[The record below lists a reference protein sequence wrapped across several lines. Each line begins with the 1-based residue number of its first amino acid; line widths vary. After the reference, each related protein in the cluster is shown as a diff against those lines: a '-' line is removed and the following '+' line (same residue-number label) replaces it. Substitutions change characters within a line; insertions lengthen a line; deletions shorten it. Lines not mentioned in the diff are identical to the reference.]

1 MGPIAAGGGTLPR
14 PMTRPRMMF
23 AGLYLSYKF
32 WREMVHRTTGVPAEA
47 PLLASIFA
55 VGVVADALRRF
66 IAPAFRPFRPR
77 SPSASDAM
85 LAIAVPSAVIRSATG
100 VNVSDTP
107 LVGAAIGFGL
117 MAPALGAIAALA
129 GMMPAAFAGLRRFA
143 MAVMQPARPKLPS

>member
-1 MGPIAAGGGTLPR
+1 ML
-14 PMTRPRMMF
+14 F

-55 VGVVADALRRF
+55 VGVVANALRRF

-85 LAIAVPSAVIRSATG
+85 LAIAVPSAVIHRATG
-100 VNVSDTP
+100 VNVNDAP

-117 MAPALGAIAALA
+117 IAPALGAIAALA
-129 GMMPAAFAGLRRFA
+129 GMMPVAFAALRRLA
-143 MAVMQPARPKLPS
+143 TGRP